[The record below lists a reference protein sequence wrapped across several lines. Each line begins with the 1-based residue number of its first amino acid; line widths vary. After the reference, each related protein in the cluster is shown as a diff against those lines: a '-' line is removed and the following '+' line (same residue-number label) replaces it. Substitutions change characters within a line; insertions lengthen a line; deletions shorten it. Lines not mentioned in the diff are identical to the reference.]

1 MIFLRILISKN
12 QKKRVNSEEQRIIIS
27 FVNKWQYD
35 MDLER
40 F

>member
-27 FVNKWQYD
+27 FVNK
-35 MDLER
+35 
-40 F
+40 